1 MPKIRH
7 PLSGSV
13 YDMADDGLVVVEKD
27 GQTGR
32 FDRDG
37 NWISGDIRTADPEL
51 CRWVSDPRAM
61 TRQRQGTGAHE
72 NPTAQGTTG
81 GA

>member
-13 YDMADDGLVVVEKD
+13 YDLGDDGLVLVEKD
-27 GQTGR
+27 GQTGK

-37 NWISGDIRTADPEL
+37 NWVSGTIRTADPEL
-51 CRWVSDPRAM
+51 CRWISDPRAAS
-61 TRQRQGTGAHE
+61 RHRRVVESDQAGVA
-72 NPTAQGTTG
+72 
-81 GA
+81 

>member
-13 YDMADDGLVVVEKD
+13 YDIGDDGLVLVEKD
-27 GQTGR
+27 GRTGR

-37 NWISGDIRTADPEL
+37 NWIDGEIRTADPEL
-51 CRWVSDPRAM
+51 CRWIADPRAVSRH
-61 TRQRQGTGAHE
+61 RQVIQSQQEPTAPPTTGA
-72 NPTAQGTTG
+72 A
-81 GA
+81 